1 MVEPSD
7 AIADDDALYRRLAP
21 GHVDPDGSVNSAAF
35 KLRGRPDFSISVDLA
50 KLTTPEE
57 ALARAPRPEFGFGVL
72 LARETRALGF
82 AIRPDPL
89 PDNPAHALIEGPNDR
104 AKCRLLANATR
115 ILTAVCVSVDRRPSL
130 VAAATA

>member
-50 KLTTPEE
+50 KRTTPEE
-57 ALARAPRPEFGFGVL
+57 ALARAPRPEFGLGVL
-72 LARETRALGF
+72 LARDARALGF
-82 AIRPDPL
+82 SVRPNPL

-104 AKCRLLANATR
+104 AKCRQLAGATHVLIEPDQSR
-115 ILTAVCVSVDRRPSL
+115 
-130 VAAATA
+130 